1 MSHPNS
7 IAVVGA
13 GTMGAGIALVGAT
26 SGMKSVQI
34 DVSDAA

>member
-1 MSHPNS
+1 MSHSDS

-26 SGMKSVQI
+26 SGLKSIQI
-34 DVSDAA
+34 DIS